1 MFFFNLSIFGITG
14 TCTLT
19 ISSTVYHFENVSCQM
34 RSTRIWIRI
43 LMYADPKENLLWFL
57 VVLEDL
63 ELVVAVLPALDID
76 RTEDHAV
83 QRILRLVHVRL
94 NKIQ

>member
-1 MFFFNLSIFGITG
+1 
-14 TCTLT
+14 
-19 ISSTVYHFENVSCQM
+19 
-34 RSTRIWIRI
+34 
-43 LMYADPKENLLWFL
+43 MYADPKENLLWFL